1 MGAALYGVALVVH
14 GRLVCLAQL
23 VLGAAIRLE
32 EGIRMEE
39 DGGELTAR
47 EEVIP
52 TGVGGGRRA

>member
-1 MGAALYGVALVVH
+1 MEWLLVVH